1 MSMLN
6 EGLRKGDLNHM
17 ILPMISIDE
26 FSSKIDDR
34 TVIVV
39 TFYCFEED
47 PAHDLS
53 NFVERSPANPLDTDV
68 SPAPSREG
76 YYLTFVEIKRNERFV
91 ERLMRIIAEVSH
103 VTNVEQWQFTSPR
116 LEKGKLLPLTKE
128 NVVKWVDTKPA
139 AEKPSKGANKQQ
151 IQEFLQHS
159 SLSNFELE
167 QCELMLMRG
176 VQHSHHQVRGIVE
189 SVPSVKLNLD
199 DHLMVAEA
207 ARLERMLDGPY
218 SVWPTHDGMVVE
230 NHHLESFLI
239 LDDVKC

>member
-1 MSMLN
+1 MLN
-6 EGLRKGDLNHM
+6 EGLRKGDLDHM

-39 TFYCFEED
+39 AFYCFEED

-53 NFVERSPANPLDTDV
+53 NFIERSPSNPLDTDV

-76 YYLTFVEIKRNERFV
+76 YYVTFVEIKRNERFV
-91 ERLMRIIAEVSH
+91 ERLMRIITEVSSLTD
-103 VTNVEQWQFTSPR
+103 VQEWQFTSPK
-116 LEKGKLLPLTKE
+116 LDQGKVLSLTKE
-128 NVVKWVDTKPA
+128 NVIKWVDTKPA
-139 AEKPSKGANKQQ
+139 PVKPRKGANKEQM
-151 IQEFLQHS
+151 QEFLQHS

-167 QCELMLMRG
+167 ESQLMLMRG
-176 VQHSHHQVRGIVE
+176 VQHSQYQVSRISA
-189 SVPSVKLNLD
+189 SVPSVRLNLD
-199 DHLMVAEA
+199 DPLVLAEA

-218 SVWPTHDGMVVE
+218 SVWPTQEGMVVE

-239 LDDVKC
+239 LDDVKY